1 MPVFHTKTIEAI
13 LDPVAQQVSQ
23 LVILHEEAQDG
34 NAMPDLSRPVMAVS
48 AAVQNLVKVGK
59 DTAESTQDKI
69 LRQEMPPAF
78 QKVEESAHQLS
89 QAALTLKSDP
99 FSSEARK
106 ILIDGARGILGGTS
120 DLLLCFDQS
129 EVRKILAVAK
139 GVMEYLA
146 VSEVVDILEDLV
158 TFVKNLTPGLT
169 NLAQKVTARSKELT
183 HVAHANGLINHTES
197 LKRTTPILISSMKIY
212 VTTLQ
217 KGGRGREEAQQ
228 NRTFIVGRMSHE
240 ITEIMRILKLTSA
253 DEDDWSMDDIQI
265 MKKAAFNINNQLQ
278 SAKTWL
284 GNPEGEPGGLGEKAV
299 RDILKDARRVADRTE
314 GAERERLLATINEVE
329 TMMDQLC
336 ALRAK
341 GQGNSPEALQLA
353 RQIAAKLDFLQKQV
367 DDSVKR
373 AMVSGVTKTAYT
385 LAGKVEQAQKWLRN
399 PTLNDMDVANRAIA
413 GIVSQGRKVAEN
425 MSGPERAELL
435 QRCAEVEQ
443 LAKQI
448 TDLVKRGMGNSPEA
462 DRVARLLA
470 EKLPALQKMIENAL
484 VKEVVD
490 AFMDTTTPIKQLEKA
505 AKAPIDV
512 PDREPTYTSRATIF
526 LRHANTITDTAK
538 AVAAAGNSNDRQLVE
553 ELNGRAQE
561 VRDLAPQVV
570 AAGKV
575 LLLNPGEQMADS
587 HFAEL
592 KKEYMGKVEGLT
604 DLVDQATDTVQF
616 VKASEEAIKRDSEA
630 VSAGIQQQNPNVII
644 EKASNIARRAKRV
657 ADVASKEAANSEDPE
672 FVAKVTAAAEQ
683 LSNDISPTVTAAK
696 SLAMNPGHKPAE
708 ADWMAANTKIQSD
721 VVDVRKAL
729 VVNQEPILPPPPD
742 LSQLQL
748 EETEAAPPRPP
759 LPGDVPPPRPPP
771 PEDTSLPVPV
781 QGSQQPIMQAAYD
794 LHVETAQWSSKDN
807 DLIAAAKRMAQL
819 MAAMSKHVSGEGGNK
834 KDLIDTAKEI
844 VKVAALVTRL
854 TREIANQCTDIRMR
868 VNLLQVC
875 ERIPTISTQL
885 KILSTV
891 KAVMLGAQE
900 TEEDQEATEMLVG
913 NAQNLM
919 RAVKET
925 VRAAKAASIKIR
937 TDAGY
942 KMRWER
948 QRPWYQ
954 Y

>member
-708 ADWMAANTKIQSD
+708 ADWMAANTKLVKSVAAVRLPLTVEIPSEQDFPPPPPLPPLGAMEQPTAPQRALYHDPLQVSSD
-721 VVDVRKAL
+721 FTTESAA
-729 VVNQEPILPPPPD
+729 PLPPPPPPSSAYSKQATPPTQPRGTSRNLQVGPGSSPKRMPSSGSHQPASRGQGPSFD
-742 LSQLQL
+742 LPEELQDDL
-748 EETEAAPPRPP
+748 EAVLRTFPNYPSTPSIETPTYAPPPPRAAPPSTA
-759 LPGDVPPPRPPP
+759 PRPRKVDQSQHPIC
-771 PEDTSLPVPV
+771 SLLNY
-781 QGSQQPIMQAAYD
+781 S
-794 LHVETAQWSSKDN
+794 
-807 DLIAAAKRMAQL
+807 
-819 MAAMSKHVSGEGGNK
+819 
-834 KDLIDTAKEI
+834 
-844 VKVAALVTRL
+844 
-854 TREIANQCTDIRMR
+854 
-868 VNLLQVC
+868 
-875 ERIPTISTQL
+875 
-885 KILSTV
+885 
-891 KAVMLGAQE
+891 
-900 TEEDQEATEMLVG
+900 
-913 NAQNLM
+913 
-919 RAVKET
+919 
-925 VRAAKAASIKIR
+925 
-937 TDAGY
+937 
-942 KMRWER
+942 
-948 QRPWYQ
+948 
-954 Y
+954 